1 MTQRSYT
8 KNYTIDT
15 PHLKSSENKRPKYN
29 PRLGDFTYQ
38 YSRRALEAF
47 GFHAVSFCF
56 FILWN
61 KNKTDGDFNRTI
73 WIKREITIH
82 DNGVVNLADP
92 FFDGTFFA
100 NENEEQLYRDLDFFR
115 GHYMQCRYM
124 VVKNLQENFRLSGQ
138 TQVAVE
144 VAVGEGKCL
153 RKRPVSLADMESMLI
168 ENSNGKFKMKKPL
181 IFYETDLER
190 YLSLHSAETGAV
202 FPGDCDMLLYDADG
216 RCRYILE
223 FKKCTPNGPIPVEK
237 QSFLNYIAADRSKYV
252 RLNLLRKYMEETE
265 GRKIP
270 LVNVFYPIA
279 TEQVIKLEEIS
290 RDMNSGVVRILQM
303 KNDPEENQ
311 YRLFQTIH
319 ETDFLERD

>member
-38 YSRRALEAF
+38 YSRRALEVF

-100 NENEEQLYRDLDFFR
+100 NENEEQLYRDLDFSEVITCSAVIWWSR
-115 GHYMQCRYM
+115 ICRRIFGCPGRH
-124 VVKNLQENFRLSGQ
+124 K
-138 TQVAVE
+138 
-144 VAVGEGKCL
+144 
-153 RKRPVSLADMESMLI
+153 SL
-168 ENSNGKFKMKKPL
+168 
-181 IFYETDLER
+181 
-190 YLSLHSAETGAV
+190 
-202 FPGDCDMLLYDADG
+202 
-216 RCRYILE
+216 
-223 FKKCTPNGPIPVEK
+223 
-237 QSFLNYIAADRSKYV
+237 
-252 RLNLLRKYMEETE
+252 
-265 GRKIP
+265 
-270 LVNVFYPIA
+270 
-279 TEQVIKLEEIS
+279 
-290 RDMNSGVVRILQM
+290 
-303 KNDPEENQ
+303 
-311 YRLFQTIH
+311 
-319 ETDFLERD
+319 